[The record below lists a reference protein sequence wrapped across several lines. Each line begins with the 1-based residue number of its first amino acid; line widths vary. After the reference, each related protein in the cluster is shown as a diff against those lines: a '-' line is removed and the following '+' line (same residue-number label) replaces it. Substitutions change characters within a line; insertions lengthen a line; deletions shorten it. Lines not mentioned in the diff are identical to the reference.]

1 MLSFNIYKNTLIYS
15 WMSTEQ
21 TDSINSKLS
30 KPEVMEFNRL
40 VVRKPNANL
49 FLSYFIFYQD

>member
-1 MLSFNIYKNTLIYS
+1 
-15 WMSTEQ
+15 MSREQ
-21 TDSINSKLS
+21 RDSINSKLS

-49 FLSYFIFYQD
+49 FSSYFIFYQD